1 MKYLFTIIFA
11 VINVLGA
18 NAQFYTIEKQPNPK
32 YVILN
37 KKSETTGKDT
47 IKVTILDSINVTK
60 FDSNIIANNRSEKSI
75 DRDRFRV
82 ARNLPKRGESHSVD
96 AQKYSYDRNKIADLT
111 IHNLMDEIEA
121 NGILHPKIVLAQA
134 ILETGWFTSPVCRN
148 KGNLFGLTNPRTGKY
163 YEYSDWRDSVR
174 AYKTKVQYKYKGGN
188 YLLWLKKLGY
198 AEDPRYIYSLSDIIR
213 QYILK

>member
-11 VINVLGA
+11 GINVLGA
-18 NAQFYTIEKQPNPK
+18 NAQFYTIEKQPDPK

-37 KKSETTGKDT
+37 KKRESTDKDT
-47 IKVTILDSINVTK
+47 TKVTILDSINVTK
-60 FDSNIIANNRSEKSI
+60 YDSNVITNNISGESI
-75 DRDRFRV
+75 ERDRFRL
-82 ARNLPKRGESHSVD
+82 ARNMPKRGE
-96 AQKYSYDRNKIADLT
+96 KYSEQAHQYSYNRNKVSDLT
-111 IHNLMDEIEA
+111 IRNLMDEIEA

-134 ILETGWFTSPVCRN
+134 ILETGWFSSPVCRN

-163 YEYSDWRDSVR
+163 YEFSDWRDSVR